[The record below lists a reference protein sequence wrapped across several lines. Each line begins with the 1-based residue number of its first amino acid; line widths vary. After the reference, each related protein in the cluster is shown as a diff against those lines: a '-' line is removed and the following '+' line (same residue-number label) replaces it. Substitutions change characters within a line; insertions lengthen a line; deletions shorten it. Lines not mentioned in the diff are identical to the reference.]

1 MIYKKPPDKYK
12 TLKCNLLQIIKNK
25 DDISTIFD
33 AVIRTHKIV
42 THTYQFLR
50 LFILCNYKKNK
61 EIIKITDDVIK
72 MVFKTLI
79 QKSAGPKPK
88 GNNLKILNEFN
99 DFFSKYERLYF
110 TEKIDGKNLSQILNY
125 ISVDILTNIENNI
138 KLNFISYVK
147 RFVNSSFRKIN
158 NDLLENAI
166 KGTKSKLRKQLNKEL
181 FEIKE
186 DLLNNTLLSNEK
198 YHNWININRLKIFP
212 FEINN
217 SLIFDLN
224 NEPQKYI
231 KSMIYMCQELEKNG
245 TKSFQ
250 FFPFRKNLIPA
261 FIPIDSKTIVELL
274 MNDNKKSY
282 LDDIEGN
289 KYLIWDKYFN
299 INDKI
304 FKQKKHVFDY
314 RISTDC
320 YSVSI
325 QFLHNSFIET
335 DKTKKANMKN
345 KKNLIKDACKN
356 MSIDEKEKYK
366 NKLKEDEKKRQ
377 FEFKVL
383 LKDEKDKQ
391 KKEFNKLTKEE
402 KQKIKQQIQEE
413 KLKNNKVEFPYLEE
427 LNENQLNELKNNNW
441 ICIDPGKSNLLYMK
455 NKNGITYNYTNRN
468 YVRNIKRIKYQK
480 LLKNYKDKENILKLE
495 NYLSKYNSKSCDCKN
510 FKKYIKK
517 KNQLFEILLNKY
529 SNNIFRKYK
538 WYSYIN
544 KKRED
549 DNLINNIKQKFGED
563 TIINF
568 GDWSVG
574 NHQMKGHLSTP
585 NLGLK
590 RKLAKH
596 FKVYNLDE
604 FRTSLLN
611 HVTEEKNENI
621 YLPDKK
627 GVERKIHSI
636 LTYQTENKRMGCINR
651 DENSVN
657 NMIKLVNYYLE
668 FRKRPLRFRREYKL
682 DAETKDINPINSQK
696 Q

>member
-125 ISVDILTNIENNI
+125 MSVDILTNIENNI

-250 FFPFRKNLIPA
+250 FFPLRKNLIPA

-345 KKNLIKDACKN
+345 KKTLIKEACKD

-455 NKNGITYNYTNRN
+455 SKNGITYNYTNRN

-495 NYLSKYNSKSCDCKN
+495 NYLSKYNSKSCNCKN

-590 RKLAKH
+590 RKLVKH

-668 FRKRPLRFRREYKL
+668 FRERPLRFRREYKL